1 MNSPFFS
8 VVIPTFN
15 RAERIRTTIPSV
27 LNQSFRDFELLVV
40 DDGST
45 DGTRSV
51 VEEFTDPRIQYLGM
65 ENRERGA
72 ARNEGVNA
80 SRGRYVTF
88 LDSDDLWY
96 PAHLEQVHRTLQA
109 RESPPVFHQA
119 YEVVDEEGKVL
130 WRPAIFAAVLN
141 RLLFTRGNV
150 MSCQG
155 VFLRNDV
162 AAANPFEESRDL
174 AGLEDWELWIRLST
188 QYEILHDPVITS
200 ALVQHRQRSVSSSRA
215 DQLVRRVH
223 AFNALIAGNPAIQ
236 RSFSDLLPA
245 LWANTMTY
253 LGLHLSE
260 IPGHKAQA
268 LRYWL
273 KGVSRRPSVLFQKRT
288 MATFRNI
295 LLP

>member
-1 MNSPFFS
+1 MNNPFFS
-8 VVIPTFN
+8 VIIPTFN
-15 RAERIRTTIPSV
+15 RAERIRTTIQSV
-27 LNQSFRDFELLVV
+27 LIQSFGDYELLVV

-51 VEEFTDPRIQYLGM
+51 VEEFGDPRIQYLGM

-72 ARNEGVNA
+72 ARNAGVKA

-96 PAHLEQVHRTLQA
+96 PAHLDQVHRTLQA

-119 YEVVDEEGKVL
+119 YEVVNEEGEVI
-130 WRPAIFAAVLN
+130 WRPEIIGSTLN

-155 VFLRNDV
+155 VFLRRDV
-162 AAANPFEESRDL
+162 ATANPFHEARDL

-188 QYEILHDPVITS
+188 QYEILHDPLITS
-200 ALVQHRQRSVSSSRA
+200 ALVQHKQRSVSSSQA
-215 DQLVRRVH
+215 DQLVQRVR
-223 AFNALIAGNPAIQ
+223 AFNSRIAGNPAIL
-236 RSFSDLLPA
+236 RSFPDLLPA

-253 LGLHLSE
+253 LGLHMSE
-260 IPGHKAQA
+260 IPGQKVQA
-268 LRYWL
+268 LSYWV
-273 KGVSRRPSVLFQKRT
+273 KGVSRSPSVIFQRRT

-295 LLP
+295 LFS